1 MAATKTTIEP
11 KVVEQ
16 NNGLIPIF
24 IPTLPDEG
32 GSSRVDQDIV
42 VTVNGKNTIVRR
54 GEHCEVPIG
63 VYESLFNSGR
73 FERL

>member
-1 MAATKTTIEP
+1 MATTKTAAATK
-11 KVVEQ
+11 VVEH
-16 NNGLIPIF
+16 NDGLIPIF
-24 IPTLPDEG
+24 IPSLPDEG

-54 GEHCEVPIG
+54 GVHCEVPIG
-63 VYESLFNSGR
+63 VYESLYNSGR